1 MFLPSS
7 SPLGVKPTEDD
18 AENCSNFI
26 DNINKGKNLFTA
38 GHFSFEEKGIQYYY
52 ENFRIES
59 VTSSSVAFIILLAM
73 FSFVHG
79 LVVSLTF
86 YEGVWLMRAA
96 MVIRNINCIVALYIA
111 YKIFRLRVR
120 PESSTREE
128 FHRYVSSVVRL
139 SNFVVISFAL
149 VNGFVYAWKS
159 SLGSCLVVEDNRVTV
174 NNDDFYFMNCNPSYE
189 IGSTPTDSMVLLL
202 VGNILIIATLRSH
215 SYWAAWVTYLVTITF
230 VIAGAALSPSPRQSV
245 PSILLAFLSIF
256 IYIGMENNTFMMFT
270 ALLELSSTSRVKTA
284 ELKQFVGNVAHDLKV
299 CKYQKLH

>member
-159 SLGSCLVVEDNRVTV
+159 SLGSCLIIENNQVTV
-174 NNDDFYFMNCNPSYE
+174 NNDNYYFMNCNPSYE
-189 IGSTPTDSMVLLL
+189 VGSTPTEAMLTVL

-215 SYWAAWVTYLVTITF
+215 SYWAAWVSYVVTLLSVIT
-230 VIAGAALSPSPRQSV
+230 AAVVSPLPRQSGPV
-245 PSILLAFLSIF
+245 IIFALLLIP
-256 IYIGMENNTFMMFT
+256 IYVSMEHSTVMMFT
-270 ALLELSSTSRVKTA
+270 ALLELSTMSRVKTT

-299 CKYQKLH
+299 CMPK

>member
-1 MFLPSS
+1 MS
-7 SPLGVKPTEDD
+7 VTPTEDD
-18 AENCSNFI
+18 ARNSSNFI
-26 DNINKGKNLFTA
+26 YKQNIAAKNMFT
-38 GHFSFEEKGIQYYY
+38 GRCFGDDEEGIQFYY
-52 ENFRIES
+52 ENFRIEI
-59 VTSSSVAFIILLAM
+59 VSSSTIFILILSIINFIHGTVSAFW
-73 FSFVHG
+73 S
-79 LVVSLTF
+79 
-86 YEGVWLMRAA
+86 YEEIWLMRAA
-96 MVIRNINCIVALYIA
+96 MVIRNIICVVALYTF
-111 YKIFRLRVR
+111 YKIFYVRVR
-120 PESSTREE
+120 PESSTRKE

-139 SNFVVISFAL
+139 SNFIVISFAL

-174 NNDDFYFMNCNPSYE
+174 NNDDFYFLNCNPSYE

-299 CKYQKLH
+299 CK